1 MLKKAASR
9 EKAEVQAKVE
19 DKIKN
24 IRSSLNLDLS
34 LPSLAA
40 ALLNGL
46 FEHPACVVSREELDR
61 CWRFQLSCSIF
72 FADFPI
78 SLEPYGSGTNSTRL
92 DSIEHQYGKE
102 ASIHLTFGN

>member
-1 MLKKAASR
+1 MLKNAASR

-24 IRSSLNLDLS
+24 IRSSLNLDLDLS

-46 FEHPACVVSREELDR
+46 FEHPANVCLLPNRADHKVSLTPVVLLPHCRH
-61 CWRFQLSCSIF
+61 
-72 FADFPI
+72 
-78 SLEPYGSGTNSTRL
+78 N
-92 DSIEHQYGKE
+92 
-102 ASIHLTFGN
+102 ASE